1 MRSDG
6 WGNTYHHR
14 RPPALAAFGD
24 FSGDPHSDCGG
35 FPCRGNCPMRRL
47 EEWAERF
54 CCHASRS
61 TATESTWCSAAKR
74 NGARSRAAAESVR
87 TRGKTLIELPERA
100 VKRVAPVSSCP
111 GRGHKLQTCL
121 NLRRIARGS
130 RAANMC

>member
-47 EEWAERF
+47 EERAERC

-74 NGARSRAAAESVR
+74 NGEEPSCGGIRPDSRQNSH
-87 TRGKTLIELPERA
+87 RGPGGSMSSPSAQSNGLHPFH
-100 VKRVAPVSSCP
+100 PVLEEVTSSRLALTSA
-111 GRGHKLQTCL
+111 G
-121 NLRRIARGS
+121 
-130 RAANMC
+130 

>member
-1 MRSDG
+1 
-6 WGNTYHHR
+6 
-14 RPPALAAFGD
+14 ALAAFGD

-47 EEWAERF
+47 EERAERC

-61 TATESTWCSAAKR
+61 RATESTWCSAAKR
-74 NGARSRAAAESVR
+74 NGAGAELRRNPSGLEAKLPSRSRR
-87 TRGKTLIELPERA
+87 QHELSKRA

-121 NLRRIARGS
+121 NFRRIARSS
-130 RAANMC
+130 RAANIC